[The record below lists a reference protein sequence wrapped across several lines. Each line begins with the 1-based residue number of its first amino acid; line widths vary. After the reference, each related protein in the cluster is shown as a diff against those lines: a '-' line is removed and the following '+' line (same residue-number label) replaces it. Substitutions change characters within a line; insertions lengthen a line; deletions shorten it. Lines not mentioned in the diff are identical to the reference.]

1 MSDLSAF
8 GITATLP
15 SGWDGRIFRRPAD
28 PPPSAASL
36 DTAGTSDIAAVVPAP
51 DGTVA
56 GGVQRSAAEPVPLG
70 ESGTAAPGTVPGT
83 TVPAV
88 PGATP
93 LDSGTVHPVAHVAS
107 FPLPAVRG
115 DYGSGAV
122 ERMLAQDIFV
132 SLVEFDP
139 EAAGTALFSRV
150 GVPRFAIGDFAPHT
164 MQRTITGMCGAQAFF
179 VESGRAFSAYVVL
192 GSFRGRAPLV
202 PPVNRLMA
210 SVRIA

>member
-1 MSDLSAF
+1 MSDISAF

-15 SGWDGRIFRRPAD
+15 SGWDGRIFQRPAE
-28 PPPSAASL
+28 PPLTAGTL
-36 DTAGTSDIAAVVPAP
+36 DTAGTVPTP

-56 GGVQRSAAEPVPLG
+56 GGVLRAAAEPVPPG
-70 ESGTAAPGTVPGT
+70 DSAGTTVPGTTPDT

-88 PGATP
+88 PGDTAP
-93 LDSGTVHPVAHVAS
+93 DGGTVHPVAHVAS

-122 ERMLAQDIFV
+122 ERMLPQDIFV

-139 EAAGTALFSRV
+139 EAAGTALFSRA
-150 GVPRFAIGDFAPHT
+150 GVPRFAIADFAPHT
-164 MQRTITGMCGAQAFF
+164 MQRTIAGMCGAQAFF

-202 PPVNRLMA
+202 PPVNQLMA
-210 SVRIA
+210 SIRIS